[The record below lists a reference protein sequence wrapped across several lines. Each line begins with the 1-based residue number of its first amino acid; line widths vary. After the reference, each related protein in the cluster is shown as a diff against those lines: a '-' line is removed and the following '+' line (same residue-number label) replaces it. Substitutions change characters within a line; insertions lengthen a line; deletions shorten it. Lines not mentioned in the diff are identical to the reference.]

1 MFTGIIE
8 SLGKII
14 DVKVDRGNID
24 FTIESDIGK
33 ELKVDQ
39 SVSHNGVCL
48 TVTDTNNNHHTVTA
62 VKETLDKS
70 SLKNFSVNDLINL
83 ERAMKL
89 GERLDGHLVQG
100 HVDGIAKCIGV
111 SVNDGSWI
119 YKFEFDIS
127 NEVLLIEKG
136 SICINGVS
144 LTVFDIAENTFKVT
158 IIPYTYEKQ
167 PGELM
172 SDLVSFHDTR
182 DQLYDFYEEK
192 WDMYPDENYV
202 DWLFNDISRFMNN
215 DIPSMVGI
223 SDGNIE
229 KMRRIYFFSDKSD
242 QYIFQFVNYDMM
254 IVFSSETSINI
265 LIGCLT
271 PRERLQLLTFIHSII
286 GAF

>member
-14 DVKVDRGNID
+14 NVKVDRGNID

-127 NEVLLIEKG
+127 NEMLLI
-136 SICINGVS
+136 
-144 LTVFDIAENTFKVT
+144 
-158 IIPYTYEKQ
+158 
-167 PGELM
+167 
-172 SDLVSFHDTR
+172 DL
-182 DQLYDFYEEK
+182 
-192 WDMYPDENYV
+192 P
-202 DWLFNDISRFMNN
+202 
-215 DIPSMVGI
+215 
-223 SDGNIE
+223 
-229 KMRRIYFFSDKSD
+229 
-242 QYIFQFVNYDMM
+242 
-254 IVFSSETSINI
+254 
-265 LIGCLT
+265 
-271 PRERLQLLTFIHSII
+271 QLLDWHAKVCFFRQPYSVV
-286 GAF
+286 

>member
-8 SLGKII
+8 SLGKIT
-14 DVKVDRGNID
+14 DLKVDRGNID
-24 FTIESDIGK
+24 FTIESDISK

-48 TVTDTNNNHHTVTA
+48 TVTDTNNNTHTVTA

-70 SLKNFSVNDLINL
+70 SLTNFSVNDLVNL

-100 HVDGIAKCIGV
+100 HVDGVAKCLGI

-127 NEVLLIEKG
+127 NEMLLIEKG

-158 IIPYTYEKQ
+158 IIPYTYENT
-167 PGELM
+167 
-172 SDLVSFHDTR
+172 SFKT
-182 DQLYDFYEEK
+182 LK
-192 WDMYPDENYV
+192 KG
-202 DWLFNDISRFMNN
+202 DI
-215 DIPSMVGI
+215 V
-223 SDGNIE
+223 NIE
-229 KMRRIYFFSDKSD
+229 F
-242 QYIFQFVNYDMM
+242 DM
-254 IVFSSETSINI
+254 
-265 LIGCLT
+265 IGKYLA
-271 PRERLQLLTFIHSII
+271 RFNK
-286 GAF
+286 

>member
-14 DVKVDRGNID
+14 DLKVDRGNID
-24 FTIESDIGK
+24 FTIESDISK

-48 TVTDTNNNHHTVTA
+48 TVIESNNNTHTVTA

-70 SLKNFSVNDLINL
+70 SMTKFSVNDLINL

-100 HVDGIAKCIGV
+100 HVDGVAKCIGV

-127 NEVLLIEKG
+127 NEMLLIEKG

-158 IIPYTYEKQ
+158 IIPYTYENTSFKTLKE
-167 PGELM
+167 G
-172 SDLVSFHDTR
+172 DLV
-182 DQLYDFYEEK
+182 
-192 WDMYPDENYV
+192 
-202 DWLFNDISRFMNN
+202 
-215 DIPSMVGI
+215 
-223 SDGNIE
+223 NIE
-229 KMRRIYFFSDKSD
+229 F
-242 QYIFQFVNYDMM
+242 DM
-254 IVFSSETSINI
+254 
-265 LIGCLT
+265 IGKYLA
-271 PRERLQLLTFIHSII
+271 RFNK
-286 GAF
+286 

>member
-100 HVDGIAKCIGV
+100 HVDGIAKCIGI

-158 IIPYTYEKQ
+158 IIPYTYENT
-167 PGELM
+167 
-172 SDLVSFHDTR
+172 SFKTLR
-182 DQLYDFYEEK
+182 EG
-192 WDMYPDENYV
+192 
-202 DWLFNDISRFMNN
+202 DI
-215 DIPSMVGI
+215 V
-223 SDGNIE
+223 NIE
-229 KMRRIYFFSDKSD
+229 F
-242 QYIFQFVNYDMM
+242 DM
-254 IVFSSETSINI
+254 
-265 LIGCLT
+265 IGKYLA
-271 PRERLQLLTFIHSII
+271 RFNK
-286 GAF
+286 